1 MGHSSSVL
9 LLLIPNLA
17 LASFADLKS
26 RRIPNVI
33 SFLTACEILILSFE
47 RAALT
52 RALIFLTVV
61 VLLREIFKLSI
72 GYGDI
77 KYATALT
84 LNSPNLNALFTFL
97 NVTCASALAV
107 LLFYRIIRGRW
118 LKSVPLAPFLSL
130 GAVICHL

>member
-52 RALIFLTVV
+52 RALIFLTVF

-84 LNSPNLNALFTFL
+84 LNLPNLNALFTFL
-97 NVTCASALAV
+97 NVTCASALAG

-130 GAVICHL
+130 GAVICYL

>member
-52 RALIFLTVV
+52 RALIFLTVF

-130 GAVICHL
+130 GAVICYL